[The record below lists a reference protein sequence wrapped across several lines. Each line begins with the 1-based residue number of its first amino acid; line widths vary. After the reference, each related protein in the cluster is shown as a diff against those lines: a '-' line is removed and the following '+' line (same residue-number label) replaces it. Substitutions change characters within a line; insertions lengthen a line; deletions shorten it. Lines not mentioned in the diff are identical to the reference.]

1 MIKIYK
7 EQVND
12 LINIKNTNLNLIE
25 KKSKKLIIDNPT
37 QIGVPSKEQ
46 ISRGKI

>member
-37 QIGVPSKEQ
+37 HTGVPSKEQ

>member
-1 MIKIYK
+1 MIKIYR

-12 LINIKNTNLNLIE
+12 LINIKNTDLNLIE